1 MFLDFPSVL
10 LNLVLFVPNT
20 HCFAVVGLRATK
32 DIKILQL
39 KISTPSIDK
48 KLSH

>member
-39 KISTPSIDK
+39 KTSLP
-48 KLSH
+48 LSSKDIVP

>member
-32 DIKILQL
+32 DIKILQS
-39 KISTPSIDK
+39 KISLP
-48 KLSH
+48 LSNLDIVP

>member
-39 KISTPSIDK
+39 KISTPLFNQDIVP
-48 KLSH
+48 

>member
-39 KISTPSIDK
+39 KIS
-48 KLSH
+48 LSLSN